1 MYLTMTIILIKGN
14 DLGLGA
20 FAAYDLPANQC
31 VGELIGPIS
40 VYNDKQPVT

>member
-1 MYLTMTIILIKGN
+1 MTIILIKGN

-31 VGELIGPIS
+31 VGELLGPICNNT
-40 VYNDKQPVT
+40 VAYKVT